1 MQQQQ
6 IPVGPEGVALQGEAP
21 QGRTPAGMEQF
32 DFQENPF
39 MKLLGQQGG
48 APAGAEAGL
57 PGLGAP
63 GPQAPGPQ
71 GAIPQQGGAPAGAT
85 PGLPAGLPGEEVE
98 PEINQLNP
106 GENPSKSADLVKAI
120 SALESFAS
128 NSTDKQEISLVRGVL
143 SALARLMSKD
153 QEGLRGLL

>member
-6 IPVGPEGVALQGEAP
+6 IPVGPEGVAP

-48 APAGAEAGL
+48 APAGSEAGL
-57 PGLGAP
+57 PAGLLALG
-63 GPQAPGPQ
+63 QAPE
-71 GAIPQQGGAPAGAT
+71 GAMPQQGGAPAGAT

-120 SALESFAS
+120 SALESFAT
-128 NSTDKQEISLVRGVL
+128 NSSDKQEIALVRGVL